1 MIISKSEQNLLLKK
15 NGTKVSVKIP
25 KTYINSK
32 GENRDIDFPRYLDSE
47 FEYSF
52 LKNPLIVNVDVNYS
66 IVNREYSYNKDEKVK
81 TNLRNNPEGYV
92 LFSPAKTSFADID
105 IYIDTKNITRGTNF
119 DTKHKILSFGLYQ
132 FDVGFKGDNDE
143 TIPLNIIIDIKPK
156 VDATDAQYP
165 FNIQRE
171 NFKPTVKNDIV
182 ALNKYLVLL

>member
-1 MIISKSEQNLLLKK
+1 M
-15 NGTKVSVKIP
+15 
-25 KTYINSK
+25 
-32 GENRDIDFPRYLDSE
+32 
-47 FEYSF
+47 
-52 LKNPLIVNVDVNYS
+52 IVNVDVNYS